1 MDDVISIPN
10 IGIQEVGVNEIAI
23 PNITS
28 TVPVYQPPP
37 VVVNI
42 GVPIVDMPGCV
53 KYHPDAKKNREQP
66 NLKEEDS
73 QGTRVLCDADYPTYD
88 AMDYTPE
95 DLNIYRDCLLYTSD
109 AADE

>member
-10 IGIQEVGVNEIAI
+10 IGIQKIGVNEISI

-66 NLKEEDS
+66 NLK
-73 QGTRVLCDADYPTYD
+73 RK
-88 AMDYTPE
+88 TPKE
-95 DLNIYRDCLLYTSD
+95 LGCFVMQTIQHMMRWIIHQKI
-109 AADE
+109 

>member
-1 MDDVISIPN
+1 MDDYISIPN
-10 IGIQEVGVNEIAI
+10 IGIQKVGVNEIQI
-23 PNITS
+23 PNVTK

-53 KYHPDAKKNREQP
+53 KFHPDAKKNREQP

-73 QGTRVLCDADYPTYD
+73 SMLGFFVMLTIQHMMRW
-88 AMDYTPE
+88 
-95 DLNIYRDCLLYTSD
+95 IIHQKI
-109 AADE
+109 

>member
-10 IGIQEVGVNEIAI
+10 IGIQKVGVNKIAI

-42 GVPIVDMPGCV
+42 GVPIVDMPGC
-53 KYHPDAKKNREQP
+53 
-66 NLKEEDS
+66 
-73 QGTRVLCDADYPTYD
+73 
-88 AMDYTPE
+88 
-95 DLNIYRDCLLYTSD
+95 LLYTSPSPRD
-109 AADE
+109 LYRSRMPSSA

>member
-10 IGIQEVGVNEIAI
+10 IGIQEIGVHEIAI

-73 QGTRVLCDADYPTYD
+73 QGTRVLCD
-88 AMDYTPE
+88 
-95 DLNIYRDCLLYTSD
+95 CLLYTSPSPRD
-109 AADE
+109 